1 LRTVAGERRAASR
14 DDPRLHVGVR
24 DVDELH
30 SGPLREN
37 VLAQDVGIA
46 LVRGRL
52 WMRLTVKPTRR
63 PIPDCDL
70 AAIGS
75 T

>member
-1 LRTVAGERRAASR
+1 
-14 DDPRLHVGVR
+14 VR
-24 DVDELH
+24 DVDEAH